1 LDHCITLRLK
11 PYKLSPGIFDAII
24 LTKINLLLVSARGM
38 TLAPLLER
46 LLLFVGV
53 VKHFKE
59 AGFHV
64 SAELTFAISVLL
76 QSVLVAYHLI
86 EQRMETIIFIS
97 H

>member
-1 LDHCITLRLK
+1 ML
-11 PYKLSPGIFDAII
+11 
-24 LTKINLLLVSARGM
+24 SARGM

-64 SAELTFAISVLL
+64 SAELAFAISVLL
-76 QSVLVAYHLI
+76 QSVLVAYHLV
-86 EQRMETIIFIS
+86 E
-97 H
+97 